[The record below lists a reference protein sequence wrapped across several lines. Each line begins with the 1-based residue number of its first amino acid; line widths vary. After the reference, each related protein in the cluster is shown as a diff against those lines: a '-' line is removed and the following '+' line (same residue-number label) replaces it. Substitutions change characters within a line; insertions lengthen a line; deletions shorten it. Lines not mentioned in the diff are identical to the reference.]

1 MRILRIINRFNLGGP
16 TFNAALLSRY
26 LPKEYETLLV
36 GGEKDY
42 SEDDSLHILDKLE
55 LSPIIIPEMKREVS
69 PLNDR
74 MAYKKI
80 SALIEEFKPDIVHTH
95 ASKAGALGRLAAF
108 NMGVPHTVHT
118 FHGHVFH
125 SYFDSV
131 TTEVYKRV
139 ERYLAKRSSAI
150 IAISEEQR
158 KELVDEFKVVPAEK
172 ARVIQLGFDLD
183 KFQEDFQSK
192 REEFR
197 RFYQLDEDKVAIGIV
212 GRLVPIKNH
221 LMFLR
226 SIKHLV
232 EKKEFKFRAFII
244 GDGEMRPALEAYCR
258 KEAIR
263 FNDPEID
270 EDDHVTFTSWI
281 KDIDV
286 ANAGL
291 DIAALTSMN
300 EGTPVSLIEAQ
311 AANRPIISTD
321 VGGIRDIV
329 DVGNTAFL
337 VPPDDQEG
345 FNTYLSQLCGSA
357 ELRAKMGQNGWDFVR
372 DRFHYSRL
380 VRDMDRLYKSL

>member
-183 KFQEDFQSK
+183 KFQEDFQYK

-197 RFYQLDEDKVAIGIV
+197 RFYQLHEDKVAIGIV

-244 GDGEMRPALEAYCR
+244 GDPHW
-258 KEAIR
+258 K
-263 FNDPEID
+263 
-270 EDDHVTFTSWI
+270 H
-281 KDIDV
+281 
-286 ANAGL
+286 
-291 DIAALTSMN
+291 IAARKPSVSM
-300 EGTPVSLIEAQ
+300 
-311 AANRPIISTD
+311 
-321 VGGIRDIV
+321 IRRSMRMI
-329 DVGNTAFL
+329 
-337 VPPDDQEG
+337 
-345 FNTYLSQLCGSA
+345 
-357 ELRAKMGQNGWDFVR
+357 M
-372 DRFHYSRL
+372 
-380 VRDMDRLYKSL
+380 